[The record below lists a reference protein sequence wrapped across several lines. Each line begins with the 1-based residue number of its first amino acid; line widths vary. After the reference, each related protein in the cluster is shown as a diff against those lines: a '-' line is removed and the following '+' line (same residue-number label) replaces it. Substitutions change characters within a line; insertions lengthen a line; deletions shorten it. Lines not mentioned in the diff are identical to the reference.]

1 MLIKYIIYGNTGEF
15 ICPNV
20 AISECKSVSY
30 DKENGTVSL
39 LLYKNIIFIKEV
51 SELTYN
57 WLIQELWEKGKLN
70 LTVLNLKYDVY
81 FNPNDIKYRA
91 AYWLD

>member
-1 MLIKYIIYGNTGEF
+1 MLVKYLIHGNTSEF

-30 DKENGTVSL
+30 DKENGTASL
-39 LLYKNIIFIKEV
+39 LLYKNIIFI
-51 SELTYN
+51 TYN
-57 WLIQELWEKGKLN
+57 WLIQELWGKGKLK

-91 AYWLD
+91 AY

>member
-15 ICPNV
+15 VCPNV

-39 LLYKNIIFIKEV
+39 LLYKNIIFI
-51 SELTYN
+51 
-57 WLIQELWEKGKLN
+57 
-70 LTVLNLKYDVY
+70 
-81 FNPNDIKYRA
+81 
-91 AYWLD
+91 